1 MDRIQP
7 REVGGMSQSNP
18 IQWCRLR
25 PPGDNGDNN
34 TACTQS
40 QELLHILVES
50 TELLI
55 IIFVN
60 SIPASFTRQSYLYIY
75 IYIYKKKEFNIYRTV
90 AIHFGSKKKR
100 CMQFAHDIL
109 LYTCYEKIS
118 G

>member
-1 MDRIQP
+1 
-7 REVGGMSQSNP
+7 MSQSNP

-60 SIPASFTRQSYLYIY
+60 SIPASFTRQSYFYL
-75 IYIYKKKEFNIYRTV
+75 YKKKEFNIYRNSSHSFRLEEETLH
-90 AIHFGSKKKR
+90 AICS
-100 CMQFAHDIL
+100 
-109 LYTCYEKIS
+109 
-118 G
+118 